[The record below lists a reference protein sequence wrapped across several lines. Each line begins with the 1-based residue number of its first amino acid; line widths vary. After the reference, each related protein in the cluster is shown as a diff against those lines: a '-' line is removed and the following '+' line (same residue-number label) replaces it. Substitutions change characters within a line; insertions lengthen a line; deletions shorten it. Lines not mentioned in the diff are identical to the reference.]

1 MAHEAQRRL
10 PSGLHT
16 SPTERAAAIL
26 DMTDS
31 TELEAQAAAWLVRRE
46 ASDFSSEEQVRL
58 DDWLLAS
65 PRHRSAFLRLEAAWR
80 RADQLKRLRPLDGRV
95 DPDLLSGPSILNIP
109 KYPARAATGSEDA
122 PARPAPATEPA
133 SAAGPPPRRYMW
145 AIAAT
150 IALVAVAMALWT
162 AIERPGWQTYATD
175 FGGFERI
182 LLADG
187 SVVHL
192 NTNSEMRVRLSDERR
207 EIVLERGEA
216 LFTVAHDSA
225 RPFDVQ
231 ANGTTV
237 RAVGTVFSVRL
248 GSARD
253 VEVIVKEGRV
263 QIDPPKLQPIDA
275 NTDVA
280 PPPASLLSA
289 GETVRIKPREVAELK
304 VIKVAEEDVSRKLSW
319 TQGRLIFERQTLAE
333 VVAEFNRYNRRQM
346 VIADPAIAGRRVG
359 GGFEATD
366 IDSFIAALEHSF
378 GIRAFPNPQEQ
389 PDAELIRLVGTQ
401 QDTGDEPDP
410 P

>member
-1 MAHEAQRRL
+1 
-10 PSGLHT
+10 
-16 SPTERAAAIL
+16 
-26 DMTDS
+26 MTDP

-46 ASDFSSEEQVRL
+46 APDFSTQEQALL
-58 DDWLLAS
+58 DDWLLSS

-80 RADQLKRLRPLDGRV
+80 RADRLNRLRPLDGRV
-95 DPDLLSGPSILNIP
+95 DEDLLGGPTLLKIP
-109 KYPARAATGSEDA
+109 QYPARASTMSEDA
-122 PARPAPATEPA
+122 PGPRPPAPEPLPGVTPKWRYALAT
-133 SAAGPPPRRYMW
+133 AA
-145 AIAAT
+145 A
-150 IALVAVAMALWT
+150 IALVAVGAALWT
-162 AIERPGWQTYATD
+162 TIERPGWQSYVTD
-175 FGGFERI
+175 FGSLERI
-182 LLADG
+182 VLADG

-192 NTNSEMRVRLSDERR
+192 NTNSKMRVRLSHQRR

-216 LFTVAHDSA
+216 LFTVAHEQT

-263 QIDPPKLQPIDA
+263 QIDPPTLQDIDA
-275 NTDVA
+275 SIDVA
-280 PPPASLLSA
+280 PPRASLLSA
-289 GETVRIKPREVAELK
+289 GETVRIKPSEERELQV
-304 VIKVAEEDVSRKLSW
+304 VKVADADVSRKLSW
-319 TQGRLIFERQTLAE
+319 TEGRLIFERQTLAE

-378 GIRAFPNPQEQ
+378 GIRAYPSPEEE

-401 QDTGDEPDP
+401 QETTGDEPDP